1 MAREKFQTLTE
12 QMFYVL
18 LCLREECCGM
28 DLMERIRLLTSG
40 RVSVGPGTLY
50 NLLEQFAAEGYI
62 VETKC
67 EGRRRSYVLT
77 EKGEER
83 LHGEMDRL
91 TAQMNDYQR
100 LLKGGD
106 KPCELTDG
114 TRRENCTSTPST
126 TTRDSSGTWRKW
138 PPTAGCLNP
147 SAPTPCATAA
157 ASRKSSAS
165 RWSTTPRPTAFVPTN
180 QTTRT

>member
-18 LCLREECCGM
+18 LVLREECCGTDVM
-28 DLMERIRLLTSG
+28 ARIANLTQG
-40 RVSVGPGTLY
+40 RVTVGPGTLY

-114 TRRENCTSTPST
+114 TRSEN
-126 TTRDSSGTWRKW
+126 
-138 PPTAGCLNP
+138 
-147 SAPTPCATAA
+147 
-157 ASRKSSAS
+157 
-165 RWSTTPRPTAFVPTN
+165 
-180 QTTRT
+180 

>member
-50 NLLEQFAAEGYI
+50 NLLEQFAAEGY
-62 VETKC
+62 
-67 EGRRRSYVLT
+67 
-77 EKGEER
+77 
-83 LHGEMDRL
+83 MDRL

-114 TRRENCTSTPST
+114 TR
-126 TTRDSSGTWRKW
+126 SG
-138 PPTAGCLNP
+138 N
-147 SAPTPCATAA
+147 
-157 ASRKSSAS
+157 
-165 RWSTTPRPTAFVPTN
+165 
-180 QTTRT
+180 

>member
-28 DLMERIRLLTSG
+28 DLMTRIGEVTGG

-50 NLLEQFAAEGYI
+50 NLLDQFAAEGYI

-67 EGRRRSYVLT
+67 EGRRRSYRLT
-77 EKGEER
+77 LRGEELLR
-83 LHGEMDRL
+83 GEMDRL

-100 LLKGGD
+100 LLGGGETTC
-106 KPCELTDG
+106 KLSDG
-114 TRRENCTSTPST
+114 N
-126 TTRDSSGTWRKW
+126 
-138 PPTAGCLNP
+138 
-147 SAPTPCATAA
+147 
-157 ASRKSSAS
+157 
-165 RWSTTPRPTAFVPTN
+165 
-180 QTTRT
+180 